1 LLKEL
6 LLRFVIGGTV
16 VCFFAFIGDLF
27 KPKRFAGLFG
37 AAPSVALA
45 TLSLT
50 IVSKGKTYAAIETR
64 SMIAGAMAFL
74 AYAYFV
80 AWMLMRYKPPTKA
93 ATLISLVVWFGIALG
108 LWAAW
113 LR

>member
-64 SMIAGAMAFL
+64 SMIAGAML
-74 AYAYFV
+74 SS
-80 AWMLMRYKPPTKA
+80 RTPT
-93 ATLISLVVWFGIALG
+93 LSLGCSCVTSHRPRLP
-108 LWAAW
+108 L
-113 LR
+113 